1 MSNLQL
7 GFKGDVLVPVDSH
20 FPVEKFK
27 AITDGYDADDKRAV
41 ADARAKLATAFK
53 AKAKSV
59 NEKYIVPPKT
69 TDFAIVYAPTESL
82 YKELTEYQ
90 DPSTKELLTQE
101 LMKKHKVVICG
112 PNTLSAYL
120 QSLHMGFQS
129 LKVQKGATEI
139 YNHLKTISSR
149 FGKHFENIIS
159 LRKKLEEA
167 MSVVD
172 KFGTDARSITRTLER
187 ANLKTEI
194 QNLKD
199 TLNNT
204 INTSL
209 GSMSTSFN
217 NLSTGVTKDMTEALT
232 KVDEK
237 VGNFNQQV
245 QLLNQSQEG
254 ITKILAGVKKY
265 GTLAEFSLDALIK
278 DLLPASQFMTNVK
291 MKEDTSENVEFAIRL
306 QGDVLVPVD
315 SHFPVEKFKAI
326 TDGYDADDKRAVAD
340 ARAKLAT
347 AFKAKAKSVNEKYIV
362 PPKTTDF
369 AIVYAPT
376 ESLYKELTEY
386 QDPSTK
392 ELLTQELMKKHKVV
406 ICGPNTLS
414 AYLQSLHMGFQ
425 SLKVQKGATE
435 IYNHLKTISSR
446 FGKHFENIISLR
458 KKLEEAMSVVD
469 KFGTDARSIT
479 RTLESIKDPE
489 QLEKAVQTENV
500 EKFVDHSKQA
510 KN

>member
-1 MSNLQL
+1 MEDIFLVILILLLGVVSAILYLNLRSKPEDQ
-7 GFKGDVLVPVDSH
+7 
-20 FPVEKFK
+20 
-27 AITDGYDADDKRAV
+27 
-41 ADARAKLATAFK
+41 
-53 AKAKSV
+53 
-59 NEKYIVPPKT
+59 
-69 TDFAIVYAPTESL
+69 
-82 YKELTEYQ
+82 KEN
-90 DPSTKELLTQE
+90 KEAE
-101 LMKKHKVVICG
+101 
-112 PNTLSAYL
+112 
-120 QSLHMGFQS
+120 
-129 LKVQKGATEI
+129 EI
-139 YNHLKTISSR
+139 
-149 FGKHFENIIS
+149 
-159 LRKKLEEA
+159 
-167 MSVVD
+167 
-172 KFGTDARSITRTLER
+172 
-187 ANLKTEI
+187 ANLKSEI
-194 QNLKD
+194 SSLKD
-199 TLNNT
+199 TLNTT
-204 INTSL
+204 INSSL
-209 GSMSTSFN
+209 GAMSTSFN

-278 DLLPASQFMTNVK
+278 DLLPSSQFMTNVK
-291 MKEDTSENVEFAIRL
+291 MKENTSENVEFAIKL
-306 QGDVLVPVD
+306 QGNVLVPVD

-326 TDGYDADDKRAVAD
+326 TDGHDAEDKRLVAD

-392 ELLTQELMKKHKVV
+392 ELLTQELMKKYKVV

-435 IYNHLKTISSR
+435 IYNHLKTISTR
-446 FGKHFENIISLR
+446 FSKHFDNIVVLR
-458 KKLEEAMSVVD
+458 KKLEDAMSVVD
-469 KFGTDARSIT
+469 KFGTDARSIN

-489 QLEKAVQTENV
+489 QVEKAVQTDNV
-500 EKFVDHSKQA
+500 EKFVDKQRQL

>member
-1 MSNLQL
+1 MDTILLVILILLLGVVSIILYLNL
-7 GFKGDVLVPVDSH
+7 
-20 FPVEKFK
+20 
-27 AITDGYDADDKRAV
+27 
-41 ADARAKLATAFK
+41 
-53 AKAKSV
+53 KSKPLD
-59 NEKYIVPPKT
+59 E
-69 TDFAIVYAPTESL
+69 
-82 YKELTEYQ
+82 
-90 DPSTKELLTQE
+90 
-101 LMKKHKVVICG
+101 
-112 PNTLSAYL
+112 NTNK
-120 QSLHMGFQS
+120 QGE
-129 LKVQKGATEI
+129 EI
-139 YNHLKTISSR
+139 
-149 FGKHFENIIS
+149 
-159 LRKKLEEA
+159 
-167 MSVVD
+167 
-172 KFGTDARSITRTLER
+172 
-187 ANLKTEI
+187 ANLKLEI
-194 QNLKD
+194 TNLKD
-199 TLNNT
+199 SLNTT
-204 INTSL
+204 INNSL

-217 NLSTGVTKDMTEALT
+217 ALSTGVTKDMTETLT
-232 KVDEK
+232 KVEEK

-291 MKEDTSENVEFAIRL
+291 MQENTSENVEFAIKL

-340 ARAKLAT
+340 ARKQLAS

-392 ELLTQELMKKHKVV
+392 ELLTQELMKKYKVV

-435 IYNHLKTISSR
+435 IYNHLKTISTR
-446 FGKHFENIISLR
+446 FSKHFENIISLR
-458 KKLEEAMSVVD
+458 KKLEEAMGVVD

-489 QLEKAVQTENV
+489 QIEKAVETENV
-500 EKFVDHSKQA
+500 EKFVERNRQL